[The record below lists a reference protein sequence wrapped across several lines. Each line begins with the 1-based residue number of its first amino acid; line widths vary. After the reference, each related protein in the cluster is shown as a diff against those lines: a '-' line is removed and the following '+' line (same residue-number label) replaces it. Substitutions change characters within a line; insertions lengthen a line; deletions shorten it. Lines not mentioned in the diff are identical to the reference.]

1 MSSKKHHYDPRY
13 HKLRN
18 ISRQS
23 TSAKSSVRKHFRERK
38 AYDHRSLRKLV
49 QMKLREASKNYQASD
64 SIYDDCE
71 CDLTPNFI
79 DLKRWDH
86 PYSEL
91 KTDRWQFDA
100 LNPCLRWA
108 NSIIADSG
116 ELRLRQLFGIIDNVS
131 ISHLKFHVF
140 QNNHEIQ
147 TWPSRTRQSL
157 EREFSSRGLR
167 PTSNPRKQLIDI
179 AQQASVNQREA
190 LLNAWTKELA
200 KFVYYKD
207 ERIWLWSDKPNFW
220 RTRAKSVQNETYC
233 RETNKSLAISNS
245 WRIDNE
251 QFSAITV
258 THQKAHVVSLYHG
271 DKWNCHAW
279 DTRFTVTESVMPV
292 KQLGR
297 AINKYKWHISD
308 RLTKRIF
315 EIDLTKNIEKDSPFP
330 WAISGTK
337 GLTFDQSSD
346 TLGEI
351 WRPLNGF
358 EDSEA
363 WATDIHQF
371 LQFSCDRQLFESA
384 YWRWIV
390 CELLTAVMPN

>member
-1 MSSKKHHYDPRY
+1 MSSKKYHRDPRY

-38 AYDHRSLRKLV
+38 AYDHRSIRKLV
-49 QMKLREASKNYQASD
+49 QMKLREASKNYRASD

-71 CDLTPNFI
+71 SDLTPNFI
-79 DLKRWDH
+79 DLKRCRH
-86 PYSEL
+86 PYSDL

-116 ELRLRQLFGIIDNVS
+116 ELRLRQLFGIIDDVS
-131 ISHLKFHVF
+131 ISHLKIHVF
-140 QNNHEIQ
+140 RINQDRQ

-200 KFVYYKD
+200 KDVYYKD
-207 ERIWLWSDKPNFW
+207 ERIWLWSDQQNFW

-233 RETNKSLAISNS
+233 RGTNKGLAISNS
-245 WRIDNE
+245 WRIDDE
-251 QFSAITV
+251 QLSVITV
-258 THQKAHVVSLYHG
+258 THQKAHVVSLFLE
-271 DKWNCHAW
+271 DKWNCYAW
-279 DTRFTVTESVMPV
+279 DTPFTVTESAMPV

-297 AINKYKWHISD
+297 AINKYKWHITD

-330 WAISGTK
+330 WATSGTK
-337 GLTFDQSSD
+337 GLTFDQSLY
-346 TLGEI
+346 TLGKI

>member
-1 MSSKKHHYDPRY
+1 MSSKKYHRDPRY

-38 AYDHRSLRKLV
+38 AYDHRSIRKLV
-49 QMKLREASKNYQASD
+49 QMKLREASKNYRASD

-71 CDLTPNFI
+71 SDLTPNFI
-79 DLKRWDH
+79 DLKRCRH
-86 PYSEL
+86 PYSDL

-116 ELRLRQLFGIIDNVS
+116 ELRLRQLFGIIDDVS
-131 ISHLKFHVF
+131 ISHLKIHVF
-140 QNNHEIQ
+140 VINQDRQ

-167 PTSNPRKQLIDI
+167 PTSNPRKQLIEI
-179 AQQASVNQREA
+179 AQQASVNQRES

-200 KFVYYKD
+200 KDVYYKD
-207 ERIWLWSDKPNFW
+207 ERIWLWSDQQNFW

-233 RETNKSLAISNS
+233 RGTNKGLAISNS
-245 WRIDNE
+245 WRIDDE
-251 QFSAITV
+251 QLSVITV
-258 THQKAHVVSLYHG
+258 THQKAHVVSLFLE
-271 DKWNCHAW
+271 DKWNCYAW
-279 DTRFTVTESVMPV
+279 DTPFTVTESAMPV

-297 AINKYKWHISD
+297 AINKYKWHITD

-330 WAISGTK
+330 WATSGTK
-337 GLTFDQSSD
+337 GLTFDQSLY
-346 TLGEI
+346 TLGKI